1 MSEVIEKTLVLNTFQ
16 IQQKIKRMAFEVY
29 ENNAKEKLLILA
41 GIEGQ
46 GHAFAKILAKEIKA
60 IADIEVNV
68 FKVSVDKLAE
78 AQSEV
83 AIDATAS
90 FKKKVVIL
98 VDDVLNSGRT
108 LAYAMKPFLET
119 GVKKMEVAVLVNR
132 SHTLFPITPTYTGY
146 ELSTTLT
153 DHVEVK
159 LGKDASVHLL

>member
-1 MSEVIEKTLVLNTFQ
+1 MNEVVEKTLVLNTVQ
-16 IQQKIKRMAFEVY
+16 IQQKIRRMAFEVY

-60 IADIEVNV
+60 IAGIEVHV
-68 FKVSVDKLAE
+68 VKVSVDKLAE
-78 AQSEV
+78 TQSEV
-83 AIDATAS
+83 AIDATSS

-146 ELSTTLT
+146 ELSTTLPYICC
-153 DHVEVK
+153 D
-159 LGKDASVHLL
+159 LLFKS

>member
-1 MSEVIEKTLVLNTFQ
+1 
-16 IQQKIKRMAFEVY
+16 MAFEVY

-60 IADIEVNV
+60 IAGIEVHV
-68 FKVSVDKLAE
+68 VKVSVDKLAE
-78 AQSEV
+78 TQSEV
-83 AIDATAS
+83 AIDATSS

-119 GVKKMEVAVLVNR
+119 GVKKIEVAVLVNR

>member
-1 MSEVIEKTLVLNTFQ
+1 MNEVVEKTLVLNTVQ
-16 IQQKIKRMAFEVY
+16 IQQKIRRMAFEVY

-60 IADIEVNV
+60 IAGIEVHV
-68 FKVSVDKLAE
+68 VKVSVDKLAE
-78 AQSEV
+78 TQSEV
-83 AIDATAS
+83 AIDATSS
-90 FKKKVVIL
+90 FKKKVVVL

>member
-1 MSEVIEKTLVLNTFQ
+1 
-16 IQQKIKRMAFEVY
+16 MAFEVY

-60 IADIEVNV
+60 IAGIEVHV
-68 FKVSVDKLAE
+68 VKVSVDKLAE
-78 AQSEV
+78 TQSEV
-83 AIDATAS
+83 AIDATSS

>member
-1 MSEVIEKTLVLNTFQ
+1 MSEVVEKTLVLNTVQ
-16 IQQKIKRMAFEVY
+16 IQQKIRRMAFEVY

-60 IADIEVNV
+60 IAGIEVHV
-68 FKVSVDKLAE
+68 VKVSVDKLAE
-78 AQSEV
+78 TQSEI
-83 AIDATAS
+83 AIDATSS

-132 SHTLFPITPTYTGY
+132 SHTLFPIMPTYTGY

>member
-1 MSEVIEKTLVLNTFQ
+1 MNEVVEKTLVLNTVQ
-16 IQQKIKRMAFEVY
+16 IQQKIRRMAFEVY
-29 ENNAKEKLLILA
+29 ENNAKEKLLIMA

-60 IADIEVNV
+60 IAGIEVHV
-68 FKVSVDKLAE
+68 VKVSVDKLAE
-78 AQSEV
+78 TQSEV
-83 AIDATAS
+83 AIDATSS
-90 FKKKVVIL
+90 FKKKVVVL

>member
-1 MSEVIEKTLVLNTFQ
+1 MNEVVEKTLVLNTVQ
-16 IQQKIKRMAFEVY
+16 IQQKIRRMAFEVY

-46 GHAFAKILAKEIKA
+46 GHVFAKILAKEIKA
-60 IADIEVNV
+60 IAGIEVHV
-68 FKVSVDKLAE
+68 VKVSVDKLAE
-78 AQSEV
+78 TQSEV
-83 AIDATAS
+83 AIDATSS

>member
-1 MSEVIEKTLVLNTFQ
+1 MNEVVEKTLVLNTVQ
-16 IQQKIKRMAFEVY
+16 IQQKIRRMAFEIY

-60 IADIEVNV
+60 IAGIEVHV
-68 FKVSVDKLAE
+68 VKVSVDKFAE
-78 AQSEV
+78 TQSEV
-83 AIDATAS
+83 AIDATSS

>member
-1 MSEVIEKTLVLNTFQ
+1 MSEVVEKTLVLNTVQ
-16 IQQKIKRMAFEVY
+16 IQQKIRRMAFEVY

-60 IADIEVNV
+60 IASIEVQV
-68 FKVSVDKLAE
+68 VKVSVDKLAE
-78 AQSEV
+78 TQSEV
-83 AIDATAS
+83 AIDATSS

>member
-1 MSEVIEKTLVLNTFQ
+1 MNEVVEKTLVLNTVQ
-16 IQQKIKRMAFEVY
+16 IQQKIRRMAFEVY

-60 IADIEVNV
+60 IAGIEVHV
-68 FKVSVDKLAE
+68 VKVSVDKLAE
-78 AQSEV
+78 TQSEV
-83 AIDATAS
+83 AIDATSS

-119 GVKKMEVAVLVNR
+119 GVKKMEVAELVNR

>member
-1 MSEVIEKTLVLNTFQ
+1 
-16 IQQKIKRMAFEVY
+16 MAFEVY

-60 IADIEVNV
+60 IAGIEVHV
-68 FKVSVDKLAE
+68 VKVSVDKLAE
-78 AQSEV
+78 TQSEV
-83 AIDATAS
+83 AIDATSS
-90 FKKKVVIL
+90 FKKKVVVL

>member
-1 MSEVIEKTLVLNTFQ
+1 MNEVVEKTLVLNTVQ
-16 IQQKIKRMAFEVY
+16 IQQKIRRMAFEVY
-29 ENNAKEKLLILA
+29 GNNAKEKLLILA

-46 GHAFAKILAKEIKA
+46 GHVFAKILAKEIKA
-60 IADIEVNV
+60 IAGIEVQV
-68 FKVSVDKLAE
+68 VKVSVDKLAE
-78 AQSEV
+78 TQSEV
-83 AIDATAS
+83 AIDATSS

>member
-1 MSEVIEKTLVLNTFQ
+1 MNEVVEKTLVLNTVQ
-16 IQQKIKRMAFEVY
+16 IQQKIRRMAFEVY

-60 IADIEVNV
+60 IAGIEVHV
-68 FKVSVDKLAE
+68 VKVSVDKFAE
-78 AQSEV
+78 TQSEV
-83 AIDATAS
+83 AIDATSS

>member
-1 MSEVIEKTLVLNTFQ
+1 MSEVVEKTLVLNTVQ
-16 IQQKIKRMAFEVY
+16 IQQKIRRMAFEIY

-60 IADIEVNV
+60 IAGIEVHV
-68 FKVSVDKLAE
+68 VKVSVDKFAE
-78 AQSEV
+78 TQSEV
-83 AIDATAS
+83 AIDATSS

>member
-1 MSEVIEKTLVLNTFQ
+1 MNEVVEKTLVLNTIQ
-16 IQQKIKRMAFEVY
+16 IQQKIRRMAFEVY

-60 IADIEVNV
+60 IAGIEVHV
-68 FKVSVDKLAE
+68 VKVSVDKLAE
-78 AQSEV
+78 TQSEV
-83 AIDATAS
+83 AIDATSS
-90 FKKKVVIL
+90 FKKKVVVL

>member
-1 MSEVIEKTLVLNTFQ
+1 MNEVVEKTLVLNTVQ
-16 IQQKIKRMAFEVY
+16 IQQKIRRMAFEVY

-46 GHAFAKILAKEIKA
+46 GHTFAKILAKEIKA
-60 IADIEVNV
+60 IAGIEVHV
-68 FKVSVDKLAE
+68 VKVSVDKLAE
-78 AQSEV
+78 TQSEV
-83 AIDATAS
+83 AIDATSS

>member
-1 MSEVIEKTLVLNTFQ
+1 MNEVVEKTLVLNTVQ
-16 IQQKIKRMAFEVY
+16 IQQKIRRMAFEVY

-60 IADIEVNV
+60 IAGIEVHV
-68 FKVSVDKLAE
+68 VKVSVDKLAE
-78 AQSEV
+78 TQSEV
-83 AIDATAS
+83 AIDATSS

>member
-1 MSEVIEKTLVLNTFQ
+1 MNEVVEKTLVLNTVQ
-16 IQQKIKRMAFEVY
+16 IQQKIRRMAFEVY

-60 IADIEVNV
+60 IAGIEVHV
-68 FKVSVDKLAE
+68 VKVSVDKFAE
-78 AQSEV
+78 TQSEV
-83 AIDATAS
+83 AIDATSS

-108 LAYAMKPFLET
+108 LAYTMKPFLET

-159 LGKDASVHLL
+159 LGKEASVHLL